1 MGEPALTQLYDET
14 PPLGGSLRLASHRCW
29 KLSGNRIAILG
40 DLNSGWCIVPAPVY
54 DILAD
59 FFARPRAPRLAD
71 ADPASAA
78 LLRQLWA
85 AGLLLPDGRPNPKT
99 VRSRPDAPNA
109 LLLKLTGGCNIACTY
124 CYDYDKTRFRARLDD
139 DRIHELVDVLI
150 ARNSHLSIAFH
161 GGEPLLRWDQI
172 KRTVSYARER
182 AAAVGHLVSFSIQ
195 TNGLFFTPAVVDY
208 LERESFSVGI
218 SLDGSDEEANSLR
231 VVRHGPTPLQAVR
244 QLLREYPAFARDR
257 CGFLAVATKA
267 SAPRLPSFALWLQEH
282 EIGGLAVGFLD
293 RTGRGV
299 DAGDQQLT
307 PQEAVDL
314 MRRFADLVATGELTQ
329 LAFHPLLTR
338 IKNLFTF
345 QPRDLCAKGPCGAAA
360 EFVVLDA
367 EGAIRS
373 CDCVYD
379 PYFELAGPGEPMPE
393 AGHSKRLAIVDRH
406 SRLRSSGT
414 PCATCALFGLCG
426 GTCVAKAIAES
437 GSADSVSSVECAI
450 STWLYPIL
458 LEEVAAPPERQ
469 PLLSYFR
476 LHEQR
481 REAEVVS
488 TCLS

>member
-1 MGEPALTQLYDET
+1 MGEESPTQRREET
-14 PPLGGSLRLASHRCW
+14 PLPNGSLRLASHRRW
-29 KLSGNRIAILG
+29 DLTRNRIAILG
-40 DLNSGWCIVPAPVY
+40 DLNSGWCIVPTPAY
-54 DILAD
+54 EALTD
-59 FFARPRAPRLAD
+59 FFARPQAPRFAD
-71 ADPASAA
+71 ADPRSAV
-78 LLRQLWA
+78 LIRQLWA
-85 AGLLLPDGRPNPKT
+85 AGLLLCDGRPNPKT
-99 VRSRPDAPNA
+99 VRSTPDTPNA

-124 CYDYDKTRFRARLDD
+124 CYDYDKTRFRARLEDE
-139 DRIHELVDVLI
+139 RIHELVDLLI
-150 ARNSHLSIAFH
+150 TRNSHLSIAFH
-161 GGEPLLRWDQI
+161 GGEPLLRLDQI
-172 KRTVSYARER
+172 KRTVRYARER
-182 AAAVGHLVSFSIQ
+182 AAAFGRQVSFSIQ

-208 LERESFSVGI
+208 LEQESFSVGI
-218 SLDGSDEEANSLR
+218 SLDGADEDANALR
-231 VVRHGPTPLQAVR
+231 VVRHGPSPLQAVE
-244 QLLREYPAFARDR
+244 QLLRDYPAFAKDR

-282 EIGGLAVGFLD
+282 EIGGLSVGFLD

-314 MRRFADLVATGELTQ
+314 LRRFADLVTTGELTR

-345 QPRDLCAKGPCGAAA
+345 QPRDLCAKGPCGAAG

-379 PYFELAGPGEPMPE
+379 PYFELAGPRQPLPE
-393 AGHSKRLAIVDRH
+393 AGHRKRLAIVDRH
-406 SRLRSSGT
+406 SRLRSTGAS
-414 PCATCALFGLCG
+414 CATCALFGLCG

-437 GSADSVSSVECAI
+437 GSPNSVSSVECAI
-450 STWLYPIL
+450 STWLYPVL
-458 LEEVAAPPERQ
+458 LEEVAAPSDRQ

-481 REAEVVS
+481 WEAEVVS